1 MATTNTTLY
10 KIELPNLSSNSF
22 GSDLRQAFENIDSNF
37 QKLSTLGLTTG
48 EAGAPAIW
56 VPFNLNCV
64 FKGFDPNDDSFI
76 KYQEIINGGED
87 AYQETCFEL
96 YKLLLEALPDD
107 TQQVGIYKHK
117 WEYDYAPFSDRNT
130 PYDDKYDPYLPGILL
145 IAGNIDVD
153 DSGNHSFRMLGSTAH
168 IYMDPRFRAQLQH
181 TPMSEDI
188 INQMAQAT
196 DQSCV
201 LYGKAADITAQN
213 PLGFEFEYVYAFP
226 RIYCGPDGN
235 FYLNINNIDTNIP
248 LNGRAGAA
256 GKDANIVAVHLS
268 DDVSTAVIDDI
279 LYNNDDSQN
288 GQNLEVTS
296 FVGTNT
302 AISPEDAPNLDG
314 CPALIFPPKG
324 YGRYGSFYWVGY
336 LSYDGSLTAYCGR
349 ENLIT
354 TDIYEHNFGG
364 MMMGLDMYE
373 AAKARPT
380 GNAPWYKPRGLMLP
394 IGTRAYGDYWD
405 PRDDTGDQPNIS
417 QFGAHLIYSKKDA
430 SNLKKEIHLSS
441 VQDYR
446 SIGITLD
453 SQAQPDYTQNI
464 ERVDG
469 TVFVIDEPVKIT
481 NYGNESPLYEG
492 DILTAFGS
500 SLIKGNE
507 HIDGDLTVDG
517 YGTIGEYLCVGA
529 GDNNGIASG
538 DVYANKFYR
547 RTKNAPGQ
555 ILMANGWS
563 TINEPIC
570 LRNSNISSDPNS
582 WVWLK
587 LKDNLD
593 DGTCYF
599 EGDIKDIAGGVGEY
613 KHYVTSGHT
622 SALGNTSYS
631 NWNTNWGWPVG
642 IIDKTG
648 GLSNTDISSVTNISN
663 NKNVHWIAD
672 QKVIGKI
679 AIVRLLISANSNSDT
694 WDITDVAQNHYAYGI
709 PMDQDAATY
718 NWNIGLQLDTKM
730 PKPKHPIVQRASGW
744 GQYKNFAGN
753 RTHHVMVGGLSV
765 RLDQSG
771 VFTVENA
778 SCTTAMIPGSQSN
791 NRYIELTYIYHID
804 EDSSSTNKTTYYWKQ
819 TSAPTGSTSLELNNP
834 KTTPNPDWYVGNSQ
848 SWWLVWGSYS
858 GTDDLTG
865 SVNYG
870 SNEQWSNWG
879 YIEIEPSS
887 SSGGGGDITDTTVTY
902 QWLSENND
910 SYNIINYLNQTQ
922 LAVVNNNNTASGPI
936 IDVLRSSGTSYG
948 RWDGPHGTVS
958 ITKTDTETDTET
970 NTEAHITVEAW
981 DEGWD
986 HITCQSY
993 KVILGRPAEG
1003 SDLENIS
1010 FDEGQQTITVTLKSN
1025 QNS

>member
-117 WEYDYAPFSDRNT
+117 WEYDYTPFSDRNT

-201 LYGKAADITAQN
+201 LYGKAVDITEQN

-235 FYLNINNIDTNIP
+235 FYLNINNINTNIP

-268 DDVSTAVIDDI
+268 DDISPAVIDDI

-302 AISPEDAPNLDG
+302 AISSDDAPNLDG

-336 LSYDGSLTAYCGR
+336 LSYGGSGLTAYCGR

-373 AAKARPT
+373 VAKARPA

-417 QFGAHLIYSKKDA
+417 QFGAHLIYSRKDA

-446 SIGITLD
+446 SIGSTLD
-453 SQAQPDYTQNI
+453 GQAQPDYTQNI
-464 ERVDG
+464 NRVDG

-481 NYGNESPLYEG
+481 NYGDESSLYNG
-492 DILTAFGS
+492 NILTAFGS

-507 HIDGDLTVDG
+507 HIDGNLS
-517 YGTIGEYLCVGA
+517 VGA
-529 GDNNGIASG
+529 DGVNGNVTANKYTRRGHESGQLLLASG
-538 DVYANKFYR
+538 DSTSSAPIRIKVGNGDPVPFNFQPISDGGHYYSADITSLIPDTQAADLNWDFYQTYETYFQDTYTFQY
-547 RTKNAPGQ
+547 RTLTYDGNNRLVVVHIDVHLGGNDGVRYSEKYTGPRKRIAELSNFSDVAPPYKIWNFIGSINHNHDIGDDDAQIGIWFSLSDEGLWVEKCNWPQYMGINDFSMDFIYPLSGQ
-555 ILMANGWS
+555 I
-563 TINEPIC
+563 I
-570 LRNSNISSDPNS
+570 
-582 WVWLK
+582 
-587 LKDNLD
+587 
-593 DGTCYF
+593 
-599 EGDIKDIAGGVGEY
+599 
-613 KHYVTSGHT
+613 
-622 SALGNTSYS
+622 
-631 NWNTNWGWPVG
+631 
-642 IIDKTG
+642 
-648 GLSNTDISSVTNISN
+648 
-663 NKNVHWIAD
+663 
-672 QKVIGKI
+672 
-679 AIVRLLISANSNSDT
+679 
-694 WDITDVAQNHYAYGI
+694 
-709 PMDQDAATY
+709 
-718 NWNIGLQLDTKM
+718 
-730 PKPKHPIVQRASGW
+730 
-744 GQYKNFAGN
+744 
-753 RTHHVMVGGLSV
+753 
-765 RLDQSG
+765 
-771 VFTVENA
+771 
-778 SCTTAMIPGSQSN
+778 
-791 NRYIELTYIYHID
+791 
-804 EDSSSTNKTTYYWKQ
+804 TYYWALSNAPNNGANIGTGQ
-819 TSAPTGSTSLELNNP
+819 TSIPSAPSGATTWYLVSASKEYTGLTPDSPTTYNDGGWRWSCTAQQSNHIYYWKTYTKPQDNASLVNPTASSGNVNSNWYIDDKGWYLVKLITTLSSAPTTAVYNAAGTGE
-834 KTTPNPDWYVGNSQ
+834 W
-848 SWWLVWGSYS
+848 SY
-858 GTDDLTG
+858 D
-865 SVNYG
+865 
-870 SNEQWSNWG
+870 
-879 YIEIEPSS
+879 YIKP
-887 SSGGGGDITDTTVTY
+887 TLVTY
-902 QWLSENND
+902 QWKQTDNN
-910 SYNIINYLNQTQ
+910 YNIINYLAQTQ
-922 LAVVNNNNTASGPI
+922 LAVVKDNTASGPI
-936 IDVLRSSGTSYG
+936 IDILRSNNAAYE
-948 RWDGPHGTVS
+948 RYDGPHGTVS
-958 ITKTDTETDTET
+958 ITKTNAET
-970 NTEAHITVEAW
+970 HITVEAW
-981 DEGWD
+981 DYDWG
-986 HITCQSY
+986 HINCNSY
-993 KVILGRPAEG
+993 NVIVTEAQGNNP
-1003 SDLENIS
+1003 ENIS
-1010 FDEGQQTITVTLKSN
+1010 FDAEQQTITVTLKSN
-1025 QNS
+1025 

>member
-48 EAGAPAIW
+48 AAGAPAIW
-56 VPFNLNCV
+56 VPFDLNCV
-64 FKGFDPNDDSFI
+64 FKGLDSDNDSFI
-76 KYQEIINGGED
+76 KYQEIINGDEND
-87 AYQETCFEL
+87 YWQTCFEL
-96 YKLLLEALPDD
+96 YKLLLDALPDD
-107 TQQVGIYKHK
+107 SQQVGIYKHK

-145 IAGNIDVD
+145 IAGNVDVD

-201 LYGKAADITAQN
+201 LYGKAVDITEQN

-235 FYLNINNIDTNIP
+235 FYLNINNINTNIP

-268 DDVSTAVIDDI
+268 DDISPAVIDDI

-288 GQNLEVTS
+288 GQNLKVTT

-314 CPALIFPPKG
+314 CPALIFPPTG

-336 LSYDGSLTAYCGR
+336 LSYGSSLTAYCGR

-373 AAKARPT
+373 VAKARPA

-405 PRDDTGDQPNIS
+405 PRDDTGSQPNTT

-446 SIGITLD
+446 SIGSTLD
-453 SQAQPDYTQNI
+453 GQAQPDYTQNI
-464 ERVDG
+464 SRVDG

-481 NYGNESPLYEG
+481 NYGDESSLYNG
-492 DILTAFGS
+492 NILTAFGS

-507 HIDGDLTVDG
+507 HIDGHLTVDG

-529 GDNNGIASG
+529 GSNNGIASG

-547 RTKNAPGQ
+547 RNENAPGQ

-563 TINEPIC
+563 TSEEAITIEQSVTATQPSVRFIPED
-570 LRNSNISSDPNS
+570 NS
-582 WVWLK
+582 
-587 LKDNLD
+587 
-593 DGTCYF
+593 DGDGNCHWEITIPKSGAVTVTYGDGSYF
-599 EGDIKDIAGGVGEY
+599 CHNDGSTLATVDGNTFSVGEVNTWDWSELSKAIPSDITIGSRPEQLGLKGVY
-613 KHYVTSGHT
+613 FYYT
-622 SALGNTSYS
+622 LGNLVYARVLIAANSTIDDSSSVDTFGLPIEFSDGRENEIPRFENIIIVPSASSILPHPVSKISQFWGAQSGLHYNGGWKGDKAGKVKGS
-631 NWNTNWGWPVG
+631 GCACSINANGSITLDGAQVRHLFTKSKVNNTNKY
-642 IIDKTG
+642 IEFDFIYIKADE
-648 GLSNTDISSVTNISN
+648 SSSQSSVTYYIKYSGTNAP
-663 NKNVHWIAD
+663 AD
-672 QKVIGKI
+672 GASTNSGNWGNWSESIPSDSPGNWY
-679 AIVRLLISANSNSDT
+679 LISATKSYASNQSKPAAPTKYYTSDT
-694 WDITDVAQNHYAYGI
+694 DGWHYTCTN
-709 PMDQDAATY
+709 M
-718 NWNIGLQLDTKM
+718 
-730 PKPKHPIVQRASGW
+730 KP
-744 GQYKNFAGN
+744 
-753 RTHHVMVGGLSV
+753 
-765 RLDQSG
+765 
-771 VFTVENA
+771 
-778 SCTTAMIPGSQSN
+778 
-791 NRYIELTYIYHID
+791 
-804 EDSSSTNKTTYYWKQ
+804 
-819 TSAPTGSTSLELNNP
+819 
-834 KTTPNPDWYVGNSQ
+834 
-848 SWWLVWGSYS
+848 
-858 GTDDLTG
+858 
-865 SVNYG
+865 
-870 SNEQWSNWG
+870 
-879 YIEIEPSS
+879 
-887 SSGGGGDITDTTVTY
+887 SGGGDTTNTNVSY
-902 QWLSENND
+902 QWKGTGDN
-910 SYNIINYLNQTQ
+910 YNIISYLAQTQ
-922 LAVVNNNNTASGPI
+922 LAMVNNDTASGDI

-948 RWDGPHGTVS
+948 RYDGPHGTVS
-958 ITKTDTETDTET
+958 ITKTDNDKC
-970 NTEAHITVEAW
+970 ITVEAW
-981 DEGWD
+981 DQDWGHINCNSYNVTVAQTEGND
-986 HITCQSY
+986 
-993 KVILGRPAEG
+993 P
-1003 SDLENIS
+1003 ENIS

>member
-10 KIELPNLSSNSF
+10 KIELPNLGSNSF

-201 LYGKAADITAQN
+201 LYGKAVDITAQN

-302 AISPEDAPNLDG
+302 AISSDDAPNLDG
-314 CPALIFPPKG
+314 CPALIFPPTG

-336 LSYDGSLTAYCGR
+336 LSYSDSSLTAYCGR

-373 AAKARPT
+373 VAKARPA

-405 PRDDTGDQPNIS
+405 PRDDTGDQPNTS

-446 SIGITLD
+446 SIGTTLD
-453 SQAQPDYTQNI
+453 GQTQPDYTQSI
-464 ERVDG
+464 ERVAG

-481 NYGNESPLYEG
+481 NYGNESPLYAG
-492 DILTAFGS
+492 NILTAFGS

-507 HIDGDLTVDG
+507 HIDGYGVIKDRLSVGVDDSDA
-517 YGTIGEYLCVGA
+517 GESGEVRA
-529 GDNNGIASG
+529 G
-538 DVYANKFYR
+538 KFYR
-547 RTKNAPGQ
+547 RTENEPGQ
-555 ILMANGWS
+555 ILLANGLS
-563 TINEPIC
+563 TKYEPIC
-570 LRNSNISSDPNS
+570 LRNSNISSDPRS

-587 LKDNLD
+587 LNDLG
-593 DGTCYF
+593 DGECYF
-599 EGDIKDIAGGVGEY
+599 EGDIKDIAGGDGEY

-622 SALGNTSYS
+622 SALGNTSYD
-631 NWNTNWGWPVG
+631 NWNTSWGWPVG

-663 NKNVHWIAD
+663 SKNVHWIAD

-694 WDITDVAQNHYAYGI
+694 WDITDVSQNHYAYGI
-709 PMDQDAATY
+709 PMNQDAATY

-730 PKPKHPIVQRASGW
+730 PKPKHTIVQRASGW
-744 GQYKNFAGN
+744 GQYKNFAGR

-771 VFTVENA
+771 SFTIENA

-819 TSAPTGSTSLELNNP
+819 TSTPNGSTSLELNNP
-834 KTTPNPDWYVGNSQ
+834 NTTPNPDWYVGNSQ

-858 GTDDLTG
+858 GTDDPTG

-870 SNEQWSNWG
+870 SNEQWSDWG
-879 YIEIEPSS
+879 YVEIEPSS
-887 SSGGGGDITDTTVTY
+887 SGGGGGDITDTIVTY

-922 LAVVNNNNTASGPI
+922 LAVVNNDNTASGPI

-958 ITKTDTETDTET
+958 ITNTD
-970 NTEAHITVEAW
+970 AKKHITVEAW
-981 DEGWD
+981 DKEWD

-993 KVILGRPAEG
+993 EVILDHPAEG

-1025 QNS
+1025 